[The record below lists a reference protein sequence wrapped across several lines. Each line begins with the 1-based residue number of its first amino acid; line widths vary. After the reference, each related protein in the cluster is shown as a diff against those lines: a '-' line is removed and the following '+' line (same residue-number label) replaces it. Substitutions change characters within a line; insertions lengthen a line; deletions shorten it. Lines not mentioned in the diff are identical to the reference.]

1 MESNLITLAKQL
13 MACPSITPHDA
24 GCQDILIQ
32 RLKQLGFSIE
42 DFSKNQVSNFYARLG
57 NQSPLLL
64 FAGHTDVVPPG
75 DHWTTPPFSP
85 DIRNGFLYGRGATDM
100 KGAIAAML
108 IACER
113 FLKFSP
119 QFKGSIGFLIT
130 SDEEG
135 AAEYGTAHVVEKLI
149 ERQEKIDYCIIGEAS
164 SEKYFGDQIRVG
176 RRGSLHGN
184 VIFHGKQ
191 GHVAYP
197 ERAQN
202 PIHLALPVLNQL
214 ATESWDAGSSFFPPT
229 SFQFTKIDSDSGA
242 ANVIPGELRARFNF
256 RFSNAISIEEIQART
271 QALFKKQ
278 TLAYSL
284 EWKIGAH
291 PFLSPQGKLISA
303 TVSAIEKMTGL
314 QTHLSTGGGTSDGR
328 FIVKT
333 GAEIVELGVLN
344 DSAHAIDECVHIQ
357 DLEKLS
363 QCYEFI
369 LKKLLKEIE
378 K

>member
-13 MACPSITPHDA
+13 ISCPSITPDDA

-32 RLKQLGFSIE
+32 RLKYLGFSIE
-42 DFSKNQVSNFYARLG
+42 NFSKNQVSNFYARLG
-57 NQSPLLL
+57 NQSPLIL

-100 KGAIAAML
+100 KGAIAAMV

-113 FLKFSP
+113 FLKTSP

-135 AAEYGTAHVVEKLI
+135 AAKDGTAYVVEKLL

-164 SEKYFGDQIRVG
+164 SEKYIGDQIRVG

-184 VIFHGKQ
+184 IIFHGKQ
-191 GHVAYP
+191 AHVAYP

-202 PIHLALPVLNQL
+202 PIHLALPALTQL
-214 ATESWDAGSSFFPPT
+214 SCEKWDSGSDLFPPT

-242 ANVIPGELRARFNF
+242 ANVIPGKLHARFNL
-256 RFSNAISIEEIQART
+256 RFSNAISIEDIQART
-271 QALFKKQ
+271 KAILDEHP
-278 TLAYSL
+278 LNYSIK
-284 EWKIGAH
+284 WNVGAQV
-291 PFLSPQGKLISA
+291 FLSPQDKLTA
-303 TVSAIEKMTGL
+303 NALQAIEKVTG
-314 QTHLSTGGGTSDGR
+314 QIAKLSTGGGTSDGR
-328 FIVKT
+328 FIIQT
-333 GAEIVELGVLN
+333 GAEIIELGVLN
-344 DSAHAIDECVHIQ
+344 ESAHAIDEHVCIS

-363 QCYEFI
+363 SCYELI
-369 LKKLLKEIE
+369 LGKMLGIF
-378 K
+378 